1 MPKFT
6 TDKESVPYAVV
17 SVGGFLGMDTHN
29 VVVAAALLKLVDVKA
44 HQFPELRQSTNPG
57 IGPRFVAVDRK
68 LG

>member
-1 MPKFT
+1 MST

-44 HQFPELRQSTNPG
+44 HQFPELRQSTNPVT
-57 IGPRFVAVDRK
+57 GPRFVAVDRK